1 MINFTDL
8 INASLEW
15 TAAVLFRPF
24 RLNKWIILT
33 LVAMLTGQLGGNN
46 FNFNNSYNAKQ
57 KEAQAIT
64 TQDNLPK
71 PVVSSPAASVPPA
84 AQDNAGGVL
93 MFAIVFLLVVI
104 LPLLILMAWIS
115 SRFSFIFIDDVS
127 RNEASIKNPFKANKV
142 IGNSLFLF
150 ALLFAVLFFGLMG
163 LDIYL
168 CFAKLKAIGALAKG
182 SQTGILKIF
191 LICLPYLGFFFL
203 IMLLAGLIHLFVHDF
218 VILIMSRDKAKV
230 FPSFAKAAAIINK
243 HRGVFIKYI
252 FVKIGLLICAAV
264 IHSLAS
270 LMATFGLFFPVL
282 ISIGLFSLLYSV
294 SHIVFFILLILIG
307 IPLALIFIYFF
318 MCLGLPFAVFFRTL
332 SIKFMGRISPEYNL
346 FQLQAKPKE
355 A

>member
-24 RLNKWIILT
+24 RVKKWIILT
-33 LVAMLTGQLGGNN
+33 LVAMLAGQLGGNN
-46 FNFNNSYNAKQ
+46 LNFNNSYNTKQ

-64 TQDNLPK
+64 TQENLPK
-71 PVVSSPAASVPPA
+71 PVVSSPEVSAPSAS
-84 AQDNAGGVL
+84 QDNAGGVIML
-93 MFAIVFLLVVI
+93 AIVFLLVVI

-127 RNEASIKNPFKANKV
+127 KNCASIKNPFKANKV
-142 IGNSLFLF
+142 VGNSLFLF
-150 ALLFAVLFFGLMG
+150 TLLFAVFFFALMG

-168 CFAKLKAIGALAKG
+168 CFAKLKAIGAMVKG
-182 SQTGILKIF
+182 SQVGILKIF
-191 LICLPYLGFFFL
+191 LACLPYLGFFFL

-218 VILIMSRDKAKV
+218 VILIMSRDKAKILS
-230 FPSFAKAAAIINK
+230 SFAKAAEIINK

-264 IHSLAS
+264 IHSVAS

-282 ISIGLFSLLYSV
+282 ISIGLFSLLYGV
-294 SHIVFFILLILIG
+294 SHLVFFIIFILIG

-332 SIKFMGRISPEYNL
+332 SIKFMGRLSPEYNL